1 MRSTRSPT
9 PSMSVANLSLN
20 SVNVQVR
27 SAGTGSKK
35 KGKRLCRSVEC
46 TLMDTTRLSQRR
58 PRRPPSRSKLSRHY
72 PRPVAGHD
80 PWSLSEQGRRGSKFP
95 FSASFR
101 SASPPTPPSS
111 LPPPPLPSPPI
122 PLCSSY
128 THHSPPRYAMRPMG
142 GGGRVSAHHRTP
154 PRHCSSR
161 VVGFVRKRL

>member
-1 MRSTRSPT
+1 MYKCAAQARAR
-9 PSMSVANLSLN
+9 
-20 SVNVQVR
+20 
-27 SAGTGSKK
+27 KK

-101 SASPPTPPSS
+101 SASPS
-111 LPPPPLPSPPI
+111 PPPPSLHPPLSRSA
-122 PLCSSY
+122 PH
-128 THHSPPRYAMRPMG
+128 TPTTRPQGMRCARWEEG
-142 GGGRVSAHHRTP
+142 GGFPHIIAHHHVTVRPASSDSSEKGSRPFPPKRPRCTP
-154 PRHCSSR
+154 RGRSWGHLDL
-161 VVGFVRKRL
+161 G